1 MQPSASKRKSDRD
14 LPPLTASGLR
24 IYLRLLAYARP
35 HWPMFLLGVVGM
47 VLFASVDTGLAWLVK
62 KFLDGAFVE
71 RDSRVLLLVPAGIIV
86 LFTTRG
92 IGDYLAVYAP
102 GWVGRHVIK
111 AMRRDIFAHYLRLPA
126 AYFDRNGVAHL
137 LSRLTYNI
145 ELVAEAATTA
155 VTSLIRDTLTI
166 AGLLGWLFY
175 MNWRLS
181 AFALAVA
188 PLIVGLMR
196 VTSRLFRRYSTR
208 IQASMGDVTRVVKEV
223 LEGHRMIK
231 VFNAQPQQQA
241 AFEQVNERNRASFM
255 KLVTVKA
262 LSHPV
267 VQIIAALGLAAVM
280 YVAMRD
286 VLAQGMS
293 VGEFTSFLTAL
304 LLITAP
310 MRRLV
315 SVVGPLQQG
324 IAAGQSV
331 FEILDTAAEDQG
343 GFRHIDRARGEIEF
357 RGVNFT
363 YDADKGRVLRD
374 ISFKVA
380 PGATVA
386 IVGRSGSGKST
397 LVSLLPRFYDPESG
411 QVLLDGVGL
420 RDYRLH
426 DLRNQLSLVSQD
438 VMLVDDT
445 IRNNIA
451 FSAPGADAAAVEQA
465 ARAAH
470 VLEFARELPDGLD
483 TAVGERGALLSGG
496 QRQRVAIARAL
507 LKNAP
512 VLILDEA
519 MSALDSE
526 SERAVQDALS
536 ALLRNRTTLVIA
548 HRLSTIENADRIVVL
563 DEGRIVESGTHA
575 ELLAASGVYAALHR
589 MQFNV

>member
-14 LPPLTASGLR
+14 LPPLSTSGLR

-35 HWPMFLLGVVGM
+35 HWPMFMLGVVGM

-71 RDSRVLLLVPAGIIV
+71 RDSQVLVLVPAGIII
-86 LFTTRG
+86 LFTARG
-92 IGDYLAVYAP
+92 IGDYLAIYAP

-111 AMRRDIFAHYLRLPA
+111 AMRRDIFAHYLQLPS

-175 MNWRLS
+175 MNWRLTV
-181 AFALAVA
+181 FALAVA

-196 VTSRLFRRYSTR
+196 ITSRLFRRYSTR
-208 IQASMGDVTRVVKEV
+208 IQASMGDITRVVKEV
-223 LEGHRMIK
+223 LESHRMIK
-231 VFNAQPQQQA
+231 VFNAQSQQQA
-241 AFEQVNERNRASFM
+241 SFEQVNERNRASFM

-267 VQIIAALGLAAVM
+267 VQIIAACGLAAVM

-286 VLAQGMS
+286 VLQKGMS

-310 MRRLV
+310 LRRLV

-331 FEILDTAAEDQG
+331 FEILDTEAEDQG
-343 GFRHIDRARGEIEF
+343 GPRHIRHARGEIEF

-363 YDADKGRVLRD
+363 YDLDKGSVLRD

-380 PGATVA
+380 PGETVA

-397 LVSLLPRFYDPESG
+397 LVSLLPRFYDPDSG
-411 QVLLDGVGL
+411 QVLLDGVEL
-420 RDYRLH
+420 RDYRLQ
-426 DLRNQLSLVSQD
+426 DLRNQLSLVSQE
-438 VMLVDDT
+438 VMLVDDS

-451 FSAPGADAAAVEQA
+451 FSAPGADAAAVERA

-470 VLEFARELPDGLD
+470 VLDFTSELPGGLD
-483 TAVGERGALLSGG
+483 TEVGERGALLSGG

-526 SERAVQDALS
+526 SERAVQEALTE
-536 ALLRNRTTLVIA
+536 LLRDRTTLVIA

-563 DEGRIVESGTHA
+563 DDGRIIESGTHT
-575 ELLAASGVYAALHR
+575 ELLAAGSVYAALHR